1 MDHFATTSFTRQLLL
16 QSSSFQIFV
25 GVLDKSLE
33 TNVCKYQVPRDDKIV
48 DHSHGITLNESTAPD
63 TSSSTLTR
71 AFVCSTAFYILI
83 KSLLRL
89 FIFQTVS
96 NTAKFCGKRQFPYC
110 FGWFAQ
116 NSTKTMPFRKMSTP
130 GNWWNYGILRS
141 VISSHIFGVRKE
153 RERLS
158 VPK

>member
-1 MDHFATTSFTRQLLL
+1 MDRFATTSFTRQLLL
-16 QSSSFQIFV
+16 QSSSFQILV

-63 TSSSTLTR
+63 TFQNWQGHL
-71 AFVCSTAFYILI
+71 FVVQ
-83 KSLLRL
+83 L
-89 FIFQTVS
+89 FIFWLNPFWDFSFSKQSVTLRSFVERDS
-96 NTAKFCGKRQFPYC
+96 FRIVTE
-110 FGWFAQ
+110 
-116 NSTKTMPFRKMSTP
+116 TMPFRKMSTP
-130 GNWWNYGILRS
+130 ENWWNYGILRS